1 MQINEKDFNPIV
13 VRICRDMFRYDS
25 NEIVQTEGDS
35 DRDCAERHPG
45 CTEG

>member
-25 NEIVQTEGDS
+25 NEIMPETDN
-35 DRDCAERHPG
+35 DRDCADRHSN
-45 CTEG
+45 CAES